1 MNWLVDEMTIDEMF
15 VDEMNGQILLTK
27 KCFVTMGT
35 GQLRGN
41 NPCSQ
46 FDKHF
51 TLVIYGLYFTSL
63 QTVTVT
69 TEGLY

>member
-15 VDEMNGQILLTK
+15 VDEMTGQKFLPN
-27 KCFVTMGT
+27 KCFVTMCT

-41 NPCSQ
+41 NPSSQ

-51 TLVIYGLYFTSL
+51 TLVIYGLHFTSL